1 MIYLEGE
8 KMLDKKNTIFL
19 LGGYDLE
26 MLEIKR
32 VLDTHKIKYY
42 DENLSWGA
50 RLSDYT
56 HKLNRFTTYYAIELK
71 IDISGYE
78 NINIIDHH
86 GTAHNHK
93 ESSLLQILKLL
104 NITPTRDQQLIAAND
119 ARYIKGMQ
127 CIGATDA
134 EIASIRKRD
143 KEAQGISEEE
153 EYKGREDAKL
163 REVKNDIS
171 IVSTSLSS
179 FAPISDALYFNV
191 PAEERTDKSIIY
203 NDTKIVFY
211 GFGLDVMQT
220 LCKDEDI
227 DENAYYFGGGEQGY
241 FGIKEKIL
249 SKEKMQKMIDALT
262 QEKEKEQPLYSSH
275 IFMFPFRFDY
285 TTESIGKDKNI
296 HEYEFYYHTPI
307 EQRINLANIETLLK
321 KESWVYE
328 VYDMHKDADEMHL
341 AYNEFAYFYDYSR
354 DALYNRESFSK
365 DAISSFFRKGTK
377 VKDKERKDKILDHY
391 EGKTYK
397 ISIQEIGCKKAI
409 TYELAIKG
417 VSLRVFHTGVAILA
431 IELENNHYK
440 DFEDILRINDFG
452 RRVYPQYIGDNKD
465 ERVSAPK
472 QSFLAEYI
480 QIGDDK
486 KEDFN
491 DFEYKDVEIGKH
503 IIGVLGESLFT
514 DKKSLSKEADT
525 SDRFYIQPSLDDRMF
540 VMSWY
545 GNDTLSKALI
555 SNEAYKQSADWYR
568 YVFVDGGNDATVQNS
583 IMKRSLLAE
592 ATYDRWTTSPY
603 YETLYGITRY
613 SFMSL
618 SQNSDFTKNILP
630 LPHMKTMYFQMAT
643 LLLANR
649 TSILRF
655 SDEIAALVSPAKK
668 STIDKHAQKLENLY
682 AIYLKYYN
690 RLYFKEV
697 THQDQG
703 IELYD
708 IGIKQMRIANH
719 VEKLDGK
726 FEKLFNFS
734 NLKAEKKSSN
744 AMNTLTYFGGLFLV
758 PTFVISLFGLK
769 EVQDTIT
776 KPHIAWVF
784 LSGVVGLVIAKY
796 ITSKGEN

>member
-1 MIYLEGE
+1 MIIDNA
-8 KMLDKKNTIFL
+8 KFL
-19 LGGYDLE
+19 LGGKDLE
-26 MLEIKR
+26 MVEIKR
-32 VLDTHKIKYY
+32 VLSENKIEYIDY
-42 DENLSWGA
+42 GLVWGA
-50 RLSDYT
+50 KLSAYQHELD
-56 HKLNRFTTYYAIELK
+56 KLNTYYAVELE
-71 IDISGYE
+71 IDLAYYD
-78 NINIIDHH
+78 NIIIIDHH
-86 GTAHNHK
+86 GIAHNHK
-93 ESSLLQILKLL
+93 EASLLQILKLL
-104 NITPTRDQQLIAAND
+104 NKMPTRDQQLIAAND
-119 ARYIKGMQ
+119 ARYIKGMK
-127 CIGATDA
+127 CLGATDA

-143 KEAQGISEEE
+143 KEAQGISEKDEC
-153 EYKGREDAKL
+153 KGREDAKL
-163 REVKNDIS
+163 RKVKNDIS
-171 IVSTSLSS
+171 IVSTSISS
-179 FAPISDALYFNV
+179 FAPISDALYFHV
-191 PAEERTDKSIIY
+191 PVENRTNKSIIY
-203 NDTKIVFY
+203 NNTKIVFY

-220 LCKDEDI
+220 LCKAEGI
-227 DENAYYFGGGEQGY
+227 DEKEYYFGGGEQGY
-241 FGIKEKIL
+241 FGIKEDIL
-249 SKEKMQKMIDALT
+249 SQKEMEEIINALT
-262 QEKEKEQPLYSSH
+262 QEKEKEQSLYSSH

-285 TTESIGKDKNI
+285 IKEPIGKDKNI

-307 EQRINLANIETLLK
+307 EQRINLVNIETLLE

-328 VYDMHKDADEMHL
+328 PYDTYRDVDEMHL

-354 DALYNRESFSK
+354 DALYNRERFSK

-377 VKDKERKDKILDHY
+377 VKDNAGKDKIVDHY
-391 EGKTYK
+391 EGQTYK
-397 ISIQEIGCKKAI
+397 IAIQEIGCKKAM

-431 IELENNHYK
+431 IELENNRYE

-452 RRVYPQYIGDNKD
+452 RRVYPQYIGDNKKK
-465 ERVSAPK
+465 RVSAPK

-480 QIGDDK
+480 QIGDDE

-503 IIGVLGESLFT
+503 IIGVLGKSLFT

-525 SDRFYIQPSLDDRMF
+525 YDRFYIQPSLDDRMF

-545 GNDTLSKALI
+545 GNNALSKALI
-555 SNEAYKQSADWYR
+555 SNEAYKQSTDWYR
-568 YVFVDGGNDATVQNS
+568 YVFVDGGNDATVQNTM
-583 IMKRSLLAE
+583 MKTSLLAE

-655 SDEIAALVSPAKK
+655 SDEIAALVSPIKK

-719 VEKLDGK
+719 VDKLDGK
-726 FEKLFNFS
+726 FEKLFNFA

-744 AMNTLTYFGGLFLV
+744 AMNRLTKLG
-758 PTFVISLFGLK
+758 
-769 EVQDTIT
+769 
-776 KPHIAWVF
+776 AVF
-784 LSGVVGLVIAKY
+784 LPPSLTVAILSMEIFEYEKSYTSLLVGLGAIVLSAGLGYWAFIK
-796 ITSKGEN
+796 ENEDER